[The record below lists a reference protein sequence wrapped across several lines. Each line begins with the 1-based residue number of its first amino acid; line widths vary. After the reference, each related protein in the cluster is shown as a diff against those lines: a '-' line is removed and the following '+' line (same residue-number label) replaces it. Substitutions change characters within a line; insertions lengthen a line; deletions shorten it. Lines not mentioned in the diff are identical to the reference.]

1 MPLWSIQSQT
11 ATIKWKASFP
21 NSFTVIKNMK
31 DDFGS
36 IKYCFCAS
44 KNVCS
49 SFSGQFNGK
58 STHPY
63 DRNEEINL
71 FFFSLVSFFPICLPR
86 IWKNIAQIISLTS
99 VCHSFAFKMT
109 TTTSAATAVT
119 TTSTLHKVLIELTML
134 FTFSSI
140 FHNNPST
147 YSLSANCSRSRAPFR
162 TFIERDT
169 CAHTYDTRSVQ
180 CVSVRTYV
188 WAVCMCAQTIR
199 FVVRC
204 CMQRSSLVFNR

>member
-1 MPLWSIQSQT
+1 
-11 ATIKWKASFP
+11 
-21 NSFTVIKNMK
+21 MK

-36 IKYCFCAS
+36 IKYCFCAA
-44 KNVCS
+44 KNVRS

-58 STHPY
+58 STH
-63 DRNEEINL
+63 RNEEINL
-71 FFFSLVSFFPICLPR
+71 FFLFLVSFFPIYLPR
-86 IWKNIAQIISLTS
+86 IWKKIAQIISSTS

-109 TTTSAATAVT
+109 TTTTSTSAVT

-147 YSLSANCSRSRAPFR
+147 YSLSANCSLAPFR

-180 CVSVRTYV
+180 CVSVRTFEQCVY
-188 WAVCMCAQTIR
+188 AVCVLCAQSIR